1 MSFWRRQNCRA
12 KPFRKREAAG
22 LTVKELAVG
31 SDLGHGDD
39 RDRRGSLRQI
49 ARFAFRAGLPHQ
61 FAARAGHTDQA
72 DVLDK
77 FDHWRKDHPEALA
90 PVSPFVI
97 RTVCP
102 KPKAGRYT
110 LFAALAALAVWL
122 FAAGGIGQITVWLS
136 PAEVARN
143 GSEPIESEPLLPLLT
158 ATEKADSEPMVE
170 SESAPVEEP
179 VAVVE
184 PTPEPEPVQEAPEP
198 EPEVQVVSAGDEPAA
213 EPVVEADPRLLRPVE
228 TDSLLP
234 AVAEAVPL
242 PVDLPEAATANPD
255 DHRLRLTFAGDS
267 WVEITG
273 PDNERLV
280 GDLLNAD
287 DVVELIGPGPFNVLV
302 GNVQVTT
309 LTFDNQAID
318 LSERARQMSR
328 AFNCPRDRMKFQH
341 QIKRRVSR
349 PIQVGS
355 VQVGGDAPISVQTM
369 TNTETT
375 DVSATVAQINA
386 VVEAGADIVRVSVP
400 RWTQPTPLVRSV
412 NRSRCLVA
420 DIHFDYKIALKVAEL
435 GVDCLRI
442 NPGNIGRE
450 DRVQAV
456 VSAARDKG
464 IPIRIGVNAD
474 LSKKIYRKSTASQH
488 PKPWLSRPCAT
499 STTSTV
505 WISKT
510 TRSA

>member
-1 MSFWRRQNCRA
+1 MSNDVILETPELPGKAIQEA
-12 KPFRKREAAG
+12 REAAG
-22 LTVKELAVG
+22 LTVKELAASVRI
-31 SDLGHGDD
+31 SATAMTAIEED
-39 RDRRGSLRQI
+39 RYDKLP
-49 ARFAFRAGLPHQ
+49 GLPFVRGYLTNLQ
-61 FAARAGHTDQA
+61 RELGMDQA

-77 FDHWRKDHPEALA
+77 FDHWRKDHPEGFQA
-90 PVSPFVI
+90 PVSPFVD
-97 RTVCP
+97 P
-102 KPKAGRYT
+102 DSLPKKPKAGRYT

-158 ATEKADSEPMVE
+158 ATKEAESEPAVE
-170 SESAPVEEP
+170 SESAPVEEQ

-184 PTPEPEPVQEAPEP
+184 PTSEPEPVEEAPEP
-198 EPEVQVVSAGDEPAA
+198 EPEVQVVSTGDEPAA
-213 EPVVEADPRLLRPVE
+213 EPVIEAEPAPAPAPVE

-318 LSERARQMSR
+318 LSERARQNVAR
-328 AFNCPRDRMKFQH
+328 
-341 QIKRRVSR
+341 
-349 PIQVGS
+349 IQL
-355 VQVGGDAPISVQTM
+355 P
-369 TNTETT
+369 
-375 DVSATVAQINA
+375 
-386 VVEAGADIVRVSVP
+386 
-400 RWTQPTPLVRSV
+400 
-412 NRSRCLVA
+412 
-420 DIHFDYKIALKVAEL
+420 
-435 GVDCLRI
+435 
-442 NPGNIGRE
+442 
-450 DRVQAV
+450 
-456 VSAARDKG
+456 
-464 IPIRIGVNAD
+464 
-474 LSKKIYRKSTASQH
+474 
-488 PKPWLSRPCAT
+488 
-499 STTSTV
+499 
-505 WISKT
+505 
-510 TRSA
+510 

>member
-1 MSFWRRQNCRA
+1 MSNDVILETPELPGKAIQEA
-12 KPFRKREAAG
+12 REAAG
-22 LTVKELAVG
+22 LTVKELAASVRI
-31 SDLGHGDD
+31 SATAMTAIEED
-39 RDRRGSLRQI
+39 RYDKLP
-49 ARFAFRAGLPHQ
+49 GLPFVRGYLTNLQ
-61 FAARAGHTDQA
+61 RELGMDQA

-77 FDHWRKDHPEALA
+77 FDHWRKDHPEGFQA
-90 PVSPFVI
+90 PVSPFVD
-97 RTVCP
+97 P
-102 KPKAGRYT
+102 DSLPKKPKAGRYT

-158 ATEKADSEPMVE
+158 AAKEAESEPAVE
-170 SESAPVEEP
+170 SESAPVEEQ

-184 PTPEPEPVQEAPEP
+184 PTSEPEPVEEAPEP
-198 EPEVQVVSAGDEPAA
+198 EPEVQVVSTEDEPAA
-213 EPVVEADPRLLRPVE
+213 EPVIEAEPAPAPAPVE

-318 LSERARQMSR
+318 LSERARQNVAR
-328 AFNCPRDRMKFQH
+328 
-341 QIKRRVSR
+341 
-349 PIQVGS
+349 IQL
-355 VQVGGDAPISVQTM
+355 P
-369 TNTETT
+369 
-375 DVSATVAQINA
+375 
-386 VVEAGADIVRVSVP
+386 
-400 RWTQPTPLVRSV
+400 
-412 NRSRCLVA
+412 
-420 DIHFDYKIALKVAEL
+420 
-435 GVDCLRI
+435 
-442 NPGNIGRE
+442 
-450 DRVQAV
+450 
-456 VSAARDKG
+456 
-464 IPIRIGVNAD
+464 
-474 LSKKIYRKSTASQH
+474 
-488 PKPWLSRPCAT
+488 
-499 STTSTV
+499 
-505 WISKT
+505 
-510 TRSA
+510 

>member
-1 MSFWRRQNCRA
+1 MSNDVILETPELPGKAIQEA
-12 KPFRKREAAG
+12 REAAG
-22 LTVKELAVG
+22 LTVKELAASVRI
-31 SDLGHGDD
+31 SATAMTAIEED
-39 RDRRGSLRQI
+39 RYDKLP
-49 ARFAFRAGLPHQ
+49 GLPFVRGYLTNLQ
-61 FAARAGHTDQA
+61 RELGMDQA

-77 FDHWRKDHPEALA
+77 FDHWRKDHPEGFQA
-90 PVSPFVI
+90 PVSPFVD
-97 RTVCP
+97 P
-102 KPKAGRYT
+102 DSLPKKPKAGRYT

-158 ATEKADSEPMVE
+158 TTKEAESELVVE

-179 VAVVE
+179 ATVVE
-184 PTPEPEPVQEAPEP
+184 PTPEPEPVEEAPEP
-198 EPEVQVVSAGDEPAA
+198 EPEVQVVSTEDEPAA
-213 EPVVEADPRLLRPVE
+213 EPVIEAEPAPAPAPVE

-318 LSERARQMSR
+318 LSERARQNVAR
-328 AFNCPRDRMKFQH
+328 
-341 QIKRRVSR
+341 
-349 PIQVGS
+349 IQL
-355 VQVGGDAPISVQTM
+355 P
-369 TNTETT
+369 
-375 DVSATVAQINA
+375 
-386 VVEAGADIVRVSVP
+386 
-400 RWTQPTPLVRSV
+400 
-412 NRSRCLVA
+412 
-420 DIHFDYKIALKVAEL
+420 
-435 GVDCLRI
+435 
-442 NPGNIGRE
+442 
-450 DRVQAV
+450 
-456 VSAARDKG
+456 
-464 IPIRIGVNAD
+464 
-474 LSKKIYRKSTASQH
+474 
-488 PKPWLSRPCAT
+488 
-499 STTSTV
+499 
-505 WISKT
+505 
-510 TRSA
+510 